1 MLQHSLADLG
11 IVQSIRYIITFSRCT
26 VVVRH
31 FQIEHQFLLD
41 LLFPVVD
48 PNRRDHFQLF
58 NKHFIHAQSL
68 PVHRSDTQTDEKIVL
83 SAQSRYDIP
92 KPVQDAKS

>member
-48 PNRRDHFQLF
+48 PIVVITSNCSINTLSMLNRFLF
-58 NKHFIHAQSL
+58 TG
-68 PVHRSDTQTDEKIVL
+68 R
-83 SAQSRYDIP
+83 IP
-92 KPVQDAKS
+92 KPMKNRTIRSIAI